1 MEGHNGNGMNGKE
14 HKAIPIDERFITSIQ
29 GKEFVLYA
37 GLLDLAH
44 KKGLKKLVVDI
55 IQYPSKENDLT
66 AVCRAVAEN
75 ADGEIF
81 TDIGDANPVNVNKKI
96 INHIIRMAST
106 RAKARCLRDMTNIGI
121 TCLEEL
127 GELNGDEVIGTETP
141 APKTVANGYHD
152 QKPDGNGTDHD
163 QNIPKASTA
172 QLKAIEN
179 IAKRLKA
186 KDDVLDKMIRDQY
199 GVTLADLSAKQA
211 SDFIRFLQKAA

>member
-1 MEGHNGNGMNGKE
+1 MNVSL
-14 HKAIPIDERFITSIQ
+14 PSIQ

-44 KKGLKKLVVDI
+44 KKGLKKLIVEI
-55 IQYPSKENDLT
+55 LQYPNQENGNT

-75 ADGEIF
+75 AGGEIF

-127 GELNGDEVIGTETP
+127 GELNGDEVIG
-141 APKTVANGYHD
+141 AG
-152 QKPDGNGTDHD
+152 
-163 QNIPKASTA
+163 STSPESRCKW
-172 QLKAIEN
+172 L
-179 IAKRLKA
+179 
-186 KDDVLDKMIRDQY
+186 
-199 GVTLADLSAKQA
+199 
-211 SDFIRFLQKAA
+211 

>member
-1 MEGHNGNGMNGKE
+1 MKGHNGNGMNGKE

-44 KKGLKKLVVDI
+44 KKGLKKLAVEI
-55 IQYPSKENDLT
+55 LIYPNEENGNT

-141 APKTVANGYHD
+141 APKTAANGYHD
-152 QKPDGNGTDHD
+152 QKPNGNRTD
-163 QNIPKASTA
+163 QKNIPKASTA

-186 KDDVLDKMIRDQY
+186 KDDTLDKMIRDQY
-199 GVTLADLSAKQA
+199 GVTLTDLSAKQA